1 MEIRQMK
8 TVIRHKKQT
17 GLLIAAMVAIFFS
30 QTIPAADYPDTGN
43 TATGATVW
51 AENCSRCHNAR
62 DPKDLRDDQWI
73 TSVFHMRVR
82 AGLTGQ
88 QSRDVL
94 TFLQKSNET
103 IARKVSRVTVPD
115 DSSVATMSS
124 DAVYNQTCIACHGA
138 NGKGTVPGSPD
149 FTRSDGV
156 LSQDDKLLFQH
167 IKNGFQSP
175 GSLMAMPAKGGN
187 SNLNDAD
194 LRSVVK
200 YLHTRFGN

>member
-1 MEIRQMK
+1 MK
-8 TVIRHKKQT
+8 TVIRYRKQMR
-17 GLLIAAMVAIFFS
+17 LLAGAVVAIFFS
-30 QTIPAADYPDTGN
+30 QAILAADYPDAGN
-43 TATGATVW
+43 TAKGAKVW

-88 QSRDVL
+88 QTRDVL
-94 TFLQKSNET
+94 SFLQESNET
-103 IARKVSRVTVPD
+103 IKHEGIGMTMPD
-115 DSSVATMSS
+115 DSSVNTMSG
-124 DAVYNQTCIACHGA
+124 DDIYNQTCIACHGA

-156 LSQDDKLLFQH
+156 LSQEDNVLFQH
-167 IKNGFQSP
+167 IKHGYQSA
-175 GSLMAMPAKGGN
+175 GSLMAMPSRGGN

-194 LRSVVK
+194 LRVVLD
-200 YLHTRFGN
+200 YLQSQFGK